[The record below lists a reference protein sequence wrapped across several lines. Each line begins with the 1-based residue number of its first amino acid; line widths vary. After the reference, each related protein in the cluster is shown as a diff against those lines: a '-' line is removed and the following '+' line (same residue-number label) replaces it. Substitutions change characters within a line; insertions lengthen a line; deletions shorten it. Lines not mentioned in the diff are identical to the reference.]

1 MGDKSTYFSN
11 FMYRLILHGE
21 SHYQTQIH
29 SMRNDLDFLDY
40 ISETEKQRT
49 ARDLL
54 CMLYILNPLH
64 IKIYIEENKKIDQIK
79 QWLKAIKT
87 DSEFELDTK
96 DSCPK
101 KIIKLYD
108 YALSA
113 GKGNDLMDDQVP
125 HEDIEV
131 NNMAAD
137 FAIKVSGDSMEELR
151 FSPAIL
157 NKSERAKNKNPKRL
171 QREIRNSLHN
181 IGIGTK
187 AQQALKLQHEQ
198 FKKERKIKSKEI
210 KEVEKE
216 RQYVLR
222 QEKKKEKHKGR

>member
-1 MGDKSTYFSN
+1 METIMLKVLFEEPFWIGVFERFDNRKYEVCKITFGAEPKDFEVYEC
-11 FMYRLILHGE
+11 ILHKW
-21 SHYQTQIH
+21 Q
-29 SMRNDLDFLDY
+29 
-40 ISETEKQRT
+40 
-49 ARDLL
+49 
-54 CMLYILNPLH
+54 
-64 IKIYIEENKKIDQIK
+64 
-79 QWLKAIKT
+79 
-87 DSEFELDTK
+87 
-96 DSCPK
+96 
-101 KIIKLYD
+101 
-108 YALSA
+108 
-113 GKGNDLMDDQVP
+113 
-125 HEDIEV
+125 
-131 NNMAAD
+131 
-137 FAIKVSGDSMEELR
+137 ELR

-171 QREIRNSLHN
+171 QREISNSLHN

>member
-1 MGDKSTYFSN
+1 METIMLKVLFEEPFWIGVFERFDNRKYEVCKITFGAEPKDLEVYEC
-11 FMYRLILHGE
+11 ILHKW
-21 SHYQTQIH
+21 Q
-29 SMRNDLDFLDY
+29 
-40 ISETEKQRT
+40 
-49 ARDLL
+49 
-54 CMLYILNPLH
+54 
-64 IKIYIEENKKIDQIK
+64 
-79 QWLKAIKT
+79 
-87 DSEFELDTK
+87 
-96 DSCPK
+96 
-101 KIIKLYD
+101 
-108 YALSA
+108 
-113 GKGNDLMDDQVP
+113 
-125 HEDIEV
+125 
-131 NNMAAD
+131 
-137 FAIKVSGDSMEELR
+137 ELR